1 MKKNTFLY
9 IVIAVLVI
17 ALAGLGALN
26 VRSLDKLASLQT
38 KVNKLQKSVQ
48 EVSDSAAELSSKA
61 DQLDALYP
69 DDPTVSSAAAAASS
83 AEVQG
88 PSAQEESTDTSAASD
103 SSESSGSKDSSSS
116 TQEEG
121 TLSPSSGSTFTDN
134 SDSSMDNLLNQV
146 QSLLPTD
153 NGTWSVYVCNL
164 AKNTEGTINDQQMQA
179 ASLIKLYIMGAVYED
194 YDSLSSKYSKDQLD
208 NALNSMITVSDNDA
222 ANTLVNYLGGGDDA
236 AGMARVNKFC
246 QDHGYTSTSMGRLL
260 LADNSNGDNYT
271 SVKDCGKFLK
281 TIYQID
287 KGTSTDDTLAGA
299 EYMYHLLKM
308 QTRTNKIPAQMPE
321 GVKVANKTGEL
332 DTVENDAGIIYDTA
346 KGIDLVVCFMSQ
358 DLNDTAAA
366 QNTIA
371 QTFHLRLLQRIKH
384 RQKRMTRQIR
394 IILFFSFFLPL
405 LRRISPI
412 SQKILPAGSLSKD
425 TSEGNIHMDLLCK
438 FHSFHSGPE
447 SPGFLPENDG
457 TWYTDRHLPSPGK
470 LQKIPA

>member
-1 MKKNTFLY
+1 MKKNVFLY
-9 IVIAVLVI
+9 IVIAVLAV

-26 VRSLDKLASLQT
+26 VRSLDKLASLQS
-38 KVNKLQKSVQ
+38 KVNELQKSVQ
-48 EVSDSAAELSSKA
+48 EVSDSAAELRTKA

-69 DDPTVSSAAAAASS
+69 DDPTVASAAAAAGVQSDS
-83 AEVQG
+83 QNSGEVAG
-88 PSAQEESTDTSAASD
+88 PSASSD
-103 SSESSGSKDSSSS
+103 SQDSSS
-116 TQEEG
+116 QEEG
-121 TLSPSSGSTFTDN
+121 TLSPSSGSSTFTDN

-146 QSLLPTD
+146 QSLLPSG

-164 AKNTEGTINDQQMQA
+164 AKNTEGSINDQQMQA

-194 YDSLSSKYSKDQLD
+194 YDSLSSKYSKDALD

-271 SVKDCGKFLK
+271 SAKDCGKFLK

-287 KGTSTDDTLAGA
+287 KGTATDNNATLAGA

-308 QTRTNKIPAQMPE
+308 QTRKNKIPAQMPSD
-321 GVKVANKTGEL
+321 VKVANKTGEL

-358 DLNDTAAA
+358 DLNDTTAA

-371 QTFHLRLLQRIKH
+371 QDSRAIY
-384 RQKRMTRQIR
+384 
-394 IILFFSFFLPL
+394 
-405 LRRISPI
+405 
-412 SQKILPAGSLSKD
+412 GYYN
-425 TSEGNIHMDLLCK
+425 E
-438 FHSFHSGPE
+438 
-447 SPGFLPENDG
+447 
-457 TWYTDRHLPSPGK
+457 
-470 LQKIPA
+470 